1 MVSADA
7 IKVLEMRQFWMVS
20 NPMADALIEDTCERD
35 TEKRGE
41 AT

>member
-20 NPMADALIEDTCERD
+20 NPMVEALIEDTRERH
-35 TEKRGE
+35 TKKRGE